1 MSIDEQLRII
11 GKTTDIN
18 TPQDDSLNIGDKFK
32 SLDEYQADA
41 NKSARKVVDLENIV
55 DSQSRTI
62 ANIKNE
68 MVNVETNLDD
78 LQQAIENAD
87 LEDLPDAISALEQA
101 INNLNDALD
110 GIPIYGPATT
120 TEDGLMTSADKI
132 KIEELEVYKE
142 TNKLMAGLM
151 SADEIGRAHV

>member
-1 MSIDEQLRII
+1 
-11 GKTTDIN
+11 
-18 TPQDDSLNIGDKFK
+18 
-32 SLDEYQADA
+32 
-41 NKSARKVVDLENIV
+41 
-55 DSQSRTI
+55 
-62 ANIKNE
+62 

-110 GIPIYGPATT
+110 GIPIYGPVTQ

-132 KIEELEVYKE
+132 KLDELEVYQEATELDRKS
-142 TNKLMAGLM
+142 TRLN
-151 SADEIGRAHV
+151 SSHVAISYAVLCLKQKTVEEL